1 MNEQV
6 QKSRRRLRGATARLM
21 TVAAL
26 VALLAT
32 FAPWPAGVR
41 PAGAHDTCKHVVCQE
56 SIVEG
61 SAGQM
66 QVQWKHHEEGSGGG
80 FHDGDGNDAGLSHA
94 ALAADGGQWVDTS
107 PPQG

>member
-21 TVAAL
+21 TVATL

-80 FHDGDGNDAGLSHA
+80 FNDIAGNA
-94 ALAADGGQWVDTS
+94 AEAADDAQRVDTS